1 MRLLIKQV
9 INRVVQGEN
18 LSRGEASEV
27 MGEIISGRATD
38 AQIASFL
45 TALRM
50 KGETVEEITG
60 FAEAMRKKAVL
71 VKTKQQFLID
81 TCGTGG
87 DETGTFNISTAA
99 AFVVAGA
106 GIHVAKHGNRSV
118 SSSCGSADVLEALGV
133 RLDLPPEV
141 VGQAI
146 DEIGIGFLFA
156 PLLHQSMKHVM
167 PARKETGMRTVFNIL
182 GPLTNPAKATAQVVG
197 VYDPSLTWVLAEVLG
212 NLGVHHALVVHGA
225 DGLDELSNTGESIV
239 AEYKDG
245 SVKDYTVKPED
256 FGMRRAR
263 LDEIKGGSVE
273 KNARMLRDILAGKE
287 GPQRDIVLLNASAAI
302 LVADQAGNLEEGVA
316 KAAESIDRGQAGEKL
331 ELLIKFSRQAGKK

>member
-1 MRLLIKQV
+1 MIREAIEKA
-9 INRVVQGEN
+9 VQKKN
-18 LSRGEASEV
+18 LTRYEATEV
-27 MGEIISGRATD
+27 MNEIMSGAATD

-60 FAEAMRKKAVL
+60 FAEAMREKAVM
-71 VKTKQQFLID
+71 VKTNQQFLID

-133 RLDLPPEV
+133 RLDLPPQA

-156 PLLHQSMKHVM
+156 PLLHQAMKHVM
-167 PARKETGMRTVFNIL
+167 PARKETGIRTVFNVL
-182 GPLTNPAKATAQVVG
+182 GPLTNPARATSQVVG

-212 NLGVHHALVVHGA
+212 NLGIHHALVVHGA
-225 DGLDELSNTGESIV
+225 DGLDELSNTGESTI

-245 SVKDYTVKPED
+245 DVKDYTVKPED

-263 LDEIKGGSVE
+263 LYELKGGSPE
-273 KNARMLRDILAGKE
+273 ENARMLKDILTGKN
-287 GPQRDIVLLNASAAI
+287 GPRRDIVLLNAGAAI
-302 LVADQAGNLEEGVA
+302 LAADRVKTLEEGVIM
-316 KAAESIDRGQAGEKL
+316 AAESVDSGRAFEKL
-331 ELLIKFSRQAGKK
+331 ESLVKFGSRAKEKIT